1 MLLSDDLKLLYA
13 RALIAIARAEG
24 TIDSDEGARLA
35 ERIALR
41 SDLGVEDLL
50 LDRSLQPEE
59 LADALS
65 ATRGP
70 FRDASVRADDVARM
84 LIEDALY
91 IALAK
96 GHVTAEEAHRMQR
109 YAIALGLAADEFRA
123 LTIRW
128 IP

>member
-1 MLLSDDLKLLYA
+1 MLLSEDLKLLYA
-13 RALIAIARAEG
+13 RALVAIARAEG
-24 TIDSDEGARLA
+24 TIDSEEGERLS

-50 LDRSLQPEE
+50 IDRSLQPEE
-59 LADALS
+59 LADAI
-65 ATRGP
+65 RGAP
-70 FRDASVRADDVARM
+70 FRGESVRADEVARL

-91 IALAK
+91 VVLAK
-96 GHVTAEEAHRMQR
+96 GHVTAEEGARMLR
-109 YAIALGLAADEFRA
+109 YATALGMSEDTFRA